1 MRDESADSAAFV
13 RLDTALTKFHV
24 ESTWLTLGP
33 YGTLHAKKEVSN
45 DSNRIDAGVGGG
57 RPSKQE
63 Q

>member
-1 MRDESADSAAFV
+1 MPGARADSASFV
-13 RLDTALTKFHV
+13 RLDTALTKFHAKSAW
-24 ESTWLTLGP
+24 STLAP

>member
-1 MRDESADSAAFV
+1 MRDASADSAPFL

-24 ESTWLTLGP
+24 ESAWLTPAP
-33 YGTLHAKKEVSN
+33 YGTLHTKKEVSN